1 MTYQNNC
8 TLPNEL
14 LEQIS
19 EQGLEYL
26 PDLIRVVVNAAMK
39 AERQQYLGVSP
50 YERSEKRRDQANGFK
65 PKTVRTRIGEIE
77 FAVPQVRTGDYY
89 PQALEKGL
97 RSERALTM
105 AMAEMYVQ
113 GTSTRKVNAIVEKL
127 CGSQVSSSLV
137 SKAAA
142 ELDALLEAWRTR
154 PLGEIRYLFLDARY
168 EKVRLDGQVVDM
180 AVLIAQ
186 AVDPLGKRRILGV
199 TLGLGE
205 AETFWRAF
213 LQSLIQRGLCG
224 VRLITSDDHA
234 GLRQAMRAVFGGVP
248 WQRCQYHL
256 QQNAMSYVPR
266 REMLAEVAA
275 DIRKVFNAPD
285 RPTAEAYLKQT
296 VQKYAQ
302 SASRLAD
309 WMETNLPEGLT
320 VFAFPETH
328 RKKLRTNNTQE
339 RLNREIGRRT
349 DVVGIFPNEAACLR
363 LISAILMEQDEAWQ
377 TGRVY
382 LSFETPP
389 KTCVETVET

>member
-1 MTYQNNC
+1 MTYQHDC
-8 TLPNEL
+8 TLPNEI
-14 LEQIS
+14 LEQIA
-19 EQGLEYL
+19 EQGLDYL
-26 PDLIRVVVNAAMK
+26 PELIRVVINAAMK
-39 AERQQYLGVSP
+39 AERQQYLGVAP
-50 YERSEKRRDQANGFK
+50 YERSERRRDQANGFK
-65 PKTVRTRIGEIE
+65 PKRVRTRLGEIE
-77 FAVPQVRTGDYY
+77 FAVPQVREGEFY

-137 SKAAA
+137 SQAAS

-168 EKVRLDGQVVDM
+168 EKVRIDGQVVDV

-186 AVDPLGKRRILGV
+186 GVDALGKRQILGV
-199 TLGLGE
+199 MLGLGE
-205 AETFWRAF
+205 AEVYWRAF

-234 GLRQAMRAVFGGVP
+234 GLRQALRAVFGGVP

-256 QQNAMSYVPR
+256 QQNAQAYVPR
-266 REMLAEVAA
+266 KDMQAEVAA

-285 RPTAEAYLKQT
+285 RSTADAYLKQI
-296 VQKYAQ
+296 VQKYAP

-309 WMETNLPEGLT
+309 WMEANLPEGLT
-320 VFAFPETH
+320 VFAFPEAH
-328 RKKLRTNNTQE
+328 RKKLRTNNSLE

-349 DVVGIFPNEAACLR
+349 DVVSIFPNEAACLR
-363 LISAILMEQDEAWQ
+363 LVSAILMEQDEEWQ

-389 KTCVETVET
+389 

>member
-1 MTYQNNC
+1 MTYQNDC

-19 EQGLEYL
+19 EQGLDYL

-39 AERQQYLGVSP
+39 AERQQYLGVAP
-50 YERSEKRRDQANGFK
+50 YERSEQRRDQANGFK
-65 PKTVRTRIGEIE
+65 PKTVRTRMGEIE
-77 FAVPQVRTGDYY
+77 FAIPQVRAGDYY

-105 AMAEMYVQ
+105 ALAEMYVQ

-137 SKAAA
+137 SKATS
-142 ELDALLEAWRTR
+142 ELDTLLEAWRNR

-168 EKVRLDGQVVDM
+168 EKVRVDGQVVDM

-199 TLGLGE
+199 RVGLGE

-234 GLRQAMRAVFGGVP
+234 GLRQALRAVFGGVP

-256 QQNAMSYVPR
+256 QQNAMSHVPR

-285 RPTAEAYLKQT
+285 RSMADTYLKQI
-296 VQKYAQ
+296 VQKYEQ

-309 WMETNLPEGLT
+309 WMENNLPEGLT
-320 VFAFPETH
+320 VFAFPEAH
-328 RKKLRTNNTQE
+328 RRKLRTNNSLE

-349 DVVGIFPNEAACLR
+349 DVVSIFPNEAACLR
-363 LISAILMEQDEAWQ
+363 LVSAILMEQDEEWQ

-389 KTCVETVET
+389 

>member
-1 MTYQNNC
+1 MTYRSDC
-8 TLPNEL
+8 TLPNEIV
-14 LEQIS
+14 EQIA
-19 EQGLEYL
+19 EQGLDFL
-26 PDLIRVVVNAAMK
+26 PELIRIVVNAAMK
-39 AERQQYLGVSP
+39 AERQQYLGVAP

-65 PKTVRTRIGEIE
+65 PKTVRTRLGDIE
-77 FAVPQVRTGDYY
+77 FAVPQVRSGDYY

-97 RSERALTM
+97 HSERALTM
-105 AMAEMYVQ
+105 ALAEMYVQ

-137 SKAAA
+137 SQATA
-142 ELDALLEAWRTR
+142 ELDTLLEAWRNR

-168 EKVRLDGQVVDM
+168 EKVRIDGQVVDV

-186 AVDPLGKRRILGV
+186 AVDALGKRRILGV
-199 TLGLGE
+199 TIGLGE
-205 AETFWRAF
+205 AETFWRGF

-234 GLRQAMRAVFGGVP
+234 GLRQALRAVFGGVP

-285 RPTAEAYLKQT
+285 RPTAETYLKQI
-296 VQKYAQ
+296 VQKYAH

-309 WMETNLPEGLT
+309 WLETNLPEGLT
-320 VFAFPETH
+320 VFAFPEAH

-363 LISAILMEQDEAWQ
+363 LVSAILMEQDEEWQ
-377 TGRVY
+377 TGRTY
-382 LSFETPP
+382 LSFESPP
-389 KTCVETVET
+389 

>member
-1 MTYQNNC
+1 MTYQNDC
-8 TLPNEL
+8 TLPNEV

-19 EQGLEYL
+19 EQGLDYL
-26 PDLIRVVVNAAMK
+26 PELMRVIVNAAMK
-39 AERQQYLGVSP
+39 AERQQYLGVAP
-50 YERSEKRRDQANGFK
+50 YERSEQRRDQANGFK
-65 PKTVRTRIGEIE
+65 PKTVRTRMGAIE

-105 AMAEMYVQ
+105 ALAEMYVQ

-137 SKAAA
+137 SKATS
-142 ELDALLEAWRTR
+142 ELDVLLEAWRNR

-168 EKVRLDGQVVDM
+168 EKVRMDGQVVDA

-199 TLGLGE
+199 RIGLGE
-205 AETFWRAF
+205 AEIFWRAF
-213 LQSLIQRGLCG
+213 LQSLIQRGLSG
-224 VRLITSDDHA
+224 VRLITSDAHA
-234 GLRQAMRAVFGGVP
+234 GLRQALRAVFGGVL

-256 QQNAMSYVPR
+256 QQNATSYVPR
-266 REMLAEVAA
+266 REMLTEVAA
-275 DIRKVFNAPD
+275 DIRRVFNAPD

-320 VFAFPETH
+320 VFAFPEAH
-328 RKKLRTNNTQE
+328 RRKLRTNNTQE
-339 RLNREIGRRT
+339 RLNREIGRAPT
-349 DVVGIFPNEAACLR
+349 
-363 LISAILMEQDEAWQ
+363 W
-377 TGRVY
+377 
-382 LSFETPP
+382 
-389 KTCVETVET
+389 

>member
-1 MTYQNNC
+1 MTYQNDC

-14 LEQIS
+14 LEQIA
-19 EQGLEYL
+19 EQGLDYL
-26 PDLIRVVVNAAMK
+26 PELIRLVVNAAMK
-39 AERQQYLGVSP
+39 AERQQYLGVAP
-50 YERSEKRRDQANGFK
+50 YERSEQRRDQANGFK
-65 PKTVRTRIGEIE
+65 AKTLQTRVGEIA
-77 FAVPQVRTGDYY
+77 FAIPQVREGAFY
-89 PQALEKGL
+89 PQALEKGM

-105 AMAEMYVQ
+105 ALAEMYVQ
-113 GTSTRKVNAIVEKL
+113 GASTRKVNAIVEKL

-137 SKAAA
+137 SKATA
-142 ELDALLEAWRTR
+142 ELDPLLEAWRNR

-168 EKVRLDGQVVDM
+168 EKVRMDGQVVDM
-180 AVLIAQ
+180 AVLIAH

-199 TLGLGE
+199 TMGLGE

-213 LQSLIQRGLCG
+213 LQSLIRRGLCG

-234 GLRQAMRAVFGGVP
+234 GLRQALRAVFGGVP

-266 REMLAEVAA
+266 REMLKEVAA

-285 RPTAEAYLKQT
+285 RPTAESYLKQA

-320 VFAFPETH
+320 VFAFPEAH

-339 RLNREIGRRT
+339 RLNREIARRT
-349 DVVGIFPNEAACLR
+349 DVVSIFPNEAACLR
-363 LISAILMEQDEAWQ
+363 LVSAILMEQDEEWQ
-377 TGRVY
+377 TGRAY
-382 LSFETPP
+382 LSMDENPLP
-389 KTCVETVET
+389 K

>member
-1 MTYQNNC
+1 MTYPNDC
-8 TLPNEL
+8 TLPNEI
-14 LEQIS
+14 LEQIA
-19 EQGLEYL
+19 EQGLDYL
-26 PDLIRVVVNAAMK
+26 PELIRVVVNAAMK
-39 AERQQYLGVSP
+39 VERQQYLGVSP

-65 PKTVRTRIGEIE
+65 PKTVRTRMGEIE
-77 FAVPQVRTGDYY
+77 FAVPQVRVGEYY

-97 RSERALTM
+97 HSERALTM

-137 SKAAA
+137 SKATA

-154 PLGEIRYLFLDARY
+154 PLGEVRYLFLDARY
-168 EKVRLDGQVVDM
+168 EKVRMDGQVVDM

-186 AVDPLGKRRILGV
+186 AVDTLGKRRILGV

-234 GLRQAMRAVFGGVP
+234 GLRQALRAVFGGVP

-266 REMLAEVAA
+266 REMLTEVAA

-285 RPTAEAYLKQT
+285 RPTAEVYLKQII
-296 VQKYAQ
+296 QKYEQ

-320 VFAFPETH
+320 VLAFPEAH
-328 RKKLRTNNTQE
+328 RRKLRTNNTQE

-349 DVVGIFPNEAACLR
+349 DVVSIFPNQAACLR
-363 LISAILMEQDEAWQ
+363 LVSAILMEQDEEWQ
-377 TGRVY
+377 TGRTY
-382 LSFETPP
+382 LSFETPS
-389 KTCVETVET
+389 

>member
-1 MTYQNNC
+1 MTYQNDC
-8 TLPNEL
+8 TLPSEL
-14 LEQIS
+14 MEQIA
-19 EQGLEYL
+19 EQGLDYL
-26 PDLIRVVVNAAMK
+26 PELIRMVVNAAMK
-39 AERQQYLGVSP
+39 AERQQHLGVAP
-50 YERSEKRRDQANGFK
+50 YERSEQRRDQANGFK
-65 PKTVRTRIGEIE
+65 PKTVRTRMGEIE
-77 FAVPQVRTGDYY
+77 FAIPQVRAGDYY

-137 SKAAA
+137 SKATA

-168 EKVRLDGQVVDM
+168 EKVRVDGQVVDM

-186 AVDPLGKRRILGV
+186 AVGLDGKRRILGV

-224 VRLITSDDHA
+224 VCLITSDDHA
-234 GLRQAMRAVFGGVP
+234 GLGQALRAVFGGVP

-256 QQNAMSYVPR
+256 QQNAMSYVPH

-275 DIRKVFNAPD
+275 DIRKVFNSPD
-285 RPTAEAYLKQT
+285 RPTAESYLKQT
-296 VQKYAQ
+296 VQKYAK

-320 VFAFPETH
+320 VFAFPEAH

-349 DVVGIFPNEAACLR
+349 DVVSIFPNEAACLR
-363 LISAILMEQDEAWQ
+363 LVSAILMEQDEEWQ
-377 TGRVY
+377 TGRIY
-382 LSFETPP
+382 LSIEE
-389 KTCVETVET
+389 K

>member
-1 MTYQNNC
+1 MTYQNDC

-14 LEQIS
+14 VEQIA
-19 EQGLEYL
+19 EQGLDYL
-26 PDLIRVVVNAAMK
+26 PELIRVVVNAAMK
-39 AERQQYLGVSP
+39 AERQQYLGVAP
-50 YERSEKRRDQANGFK
+50 YERSEQRRDHANGFK
-65 PKTVRTRIGEIE
+65 PKTVRTRMGEIE
-77 FAVPQVRTGDYY
+77 FAVPQARSGEYY

-137 SKAAA
+137 SKATA
-142 ELDALLEAWRTR
+142 ELDVLLEAWRNR

-168 EKVRLDGQVVDM
+168 EKLRMDGQAVDV

-186 AVDPLGKRRILGV
+186 AVDALGKRRILGV
-199 TLGLGE
+199 AIGLGE

-234 GLRQAMRAVFGGVP
+234 GLRQALRAVFGGIP

-256 QQNAMSYVPR
+256 QQNAMRYVPR

-285 RPTAEAYLKQT
+285 RPTAESYLKQT

-320 VFAFPETH
+320 VFAFPEAH

-349 DVVGIFPNEAACLR
+349 DVVSIFPNEAACLR
-363 LISAILMEQDEAWQ
+363 LVSAILMEQDEEWQ
-377 TGRVY
+377 TARVY
-382 LSFETPP
+382 LSMDENPPP
-389 KTCVETVET
+389 K

>member
-1 MTYQNNC
+1 MTYQNDC
-8 TLPNEL
+8 TLPNEIV
-14 LEQIS
+14 EQIA
-19 EQGLEYL
+19 EQGLDFL
-26 PDLIRVVVNAAMK
+26 PELIRVVVNAAMK
-39 AERQQYLGVSP
+39 AERQQYLGVTP

-65 PKTVRTRIGEIE
+65 PKTVRTRMGAIE
-77 FAVPQVRTGDYY
+77 FAVPQVRGGEYY

-105 AMAEMYVQ
+105 ALAEMYVQ

-137 SKAAA
+137 SKATS
-142 ELDALLEAWRTR
+142 ELDVLLEAWRTR

-168 EKVRLDGQVVDM
+168 EKVRVDGQVVDM

-205 AETFWRAF
+205 AETFWRTF

-234 GLRQAMRAVFGGVP
+234 GLRQALRAVFGGIP

-256 QQNAMSYVPR
+256 QQNATRYVPR
-266 REMLAEVAA
+266 REMLTEVAA
-275 DIRKVFNAPD
+275 DIRRVFNAPD
-285 RPTAEAYLKQT
+285 RSTAEAYLKQT

-320 VFAFPETH
+320 VFAFPEAH

-349 DVVGIFPNEAACLR
+349 DVVSIFPNEAACLR
-363 LISAILMEQDEAWQ
+363 LVSAILMEQDEEWQ
-377 TGRVY
+377 TGRTY
-382 LSFETPP
+382 LPFETPS
-389 KTCVETVET
+389 

>member
-1 MTYQNNC
+1 MTYQNDC
-8 TLPNEL
+8 TLPNEM

-19 EQGLEYL
+19 EQGLDYL

-39 AERQQYLGVSP
+39 AERQQYLGVAP

-65 PKTVRTRIGEIE
+65 PKTVRTRVGEIE
-77 FAVPQVRTGDYY
+77 FAVPQVRDGEYY

-105 AMAEMYVQ
+105 ALAEMYVQ

-137 SKAAA
+137 SKATS
-142 ELDALLEAWRTR
+142 ELDRLLEAWRTR

-168 EKVRLDGQVVDM
+168 EKVRMDGQVVDM

-199 TLGLGE
+199 MLGLGE
-205 AETFWRAF
+205 AETFWRTF

-224 VRLITSDDHA
+224 VRLITSDNHA
-234 GLRQAMRAVFGGVP
+234 GLCQALRAVFGGVP

-256 QQNAMSYVPR
+256 QQNAMNYVPR

-285 RPTAEAYLKQT
+285 RPTAETYLKQT

-302 SASRLAD
+302 NASRLAD
-309 WMETNLPEGLT
+309 WIETNLPEGMT
-320 VFAFPETH
+320 VFAFPEAH

-349 DVVGIFPNEAACLR
+349 DVVSIFPNEAACLR
-363 LISAILMEQDEAWQ
+363 LVSAVLMERDEEWQ
-377 TGRVY
+377 TGRIY
-382 LSFETPP
+382 LSFQPP
-389 KTCVETVET
+389 P